1 MYAVAQ
7 RFRALSIWARLG
19 VHELLVDRTDEL
31 DRNDIELVRKE
42 AELSVFR
49 INGLEEFGNPRQVM
63 SGGCV
68 LTDEGGNISPL
79 KVWASHSNSLLVAD
93 RSHRIAG
100 NAV

>member
-63 SGGCV
+63 SGG
-68 LTDEGGNISPL
+68 EGGNISPL